1 MAAVPSK
8 SNQLNIQISQ
18 AKKLHR
24 DGKLEAAKQSY
35 EKLLRKHPGNVT
47 LLALIGGVCLQTKNY
62 KEALDY
68 LKHACAKNKKD
79 ADLPY
84 NLALAYYH
92 LRDYE
97 NAVKWYNQ
105 ATDMN
110 PDHDRA
116 FYMKGKAYLE
126 WDGDKYKEQAFD
138 AYRRDAEL
146 TERVDSYVML
156 AEIMFGLKRYED
168 ARGLSKRALELD
180 PTNEIALWTMAKTMI
195 KENYKKAYMDV
206 RHAEPI
212 IKAGSMILKL
222 YKNSWRGHH
231 IMAEGLAMIGE
242 DDLALEH
249 YDRLNQL
256 QPGFAG
262 SRTSAAVLKLRQG
275 NLKEGWEEI
284 SHRKTHGAELYGINI
299 VDIEKCP
306 APPWQGE
313 LESGKK
319 ILVASEQG
327 IGDQMLH
334 AQMLRELIEAGME
347 IHMTCTPKIVEMMA
361 RSIPQATFYP
371 ANEGIPQHVR
381 DQMDYKAELL
391 DLGKYLRGALNQ
403 FKEPF
408 YFLTPEP
415 ALLNH
420 FVEKYKQFG
429 DKLKIGISWK
439 SSSKSVGDL
448 KSTKLTQWKDILS
461 IPGAQFINI
470 QYGEIQADLD
480 ELKAE
485 TGIELFVDDFDP
497 FADVEKA
504 VAQIAAL
511 DMIVSVSNASVHFSG
526 QLNVPTW
533 VLLNQRTL
541 WHWFDSGE
549 DTVWYDS
556 LRLYRQEQLESW
568 DPVFERVA
576 GDLNQLVSGFN
587 EQLSG
592 ESDD

>member
-1 MAAVPSK
+1 MAAVPAK
-8 SNQLNIQISQ
+8 TNQLNAQISE

-24 DGKLEAAKQSY
+24 EGKLEAARKIY
-35 EKLLRKHPGNVT
+35 EKLLRKQSGNVT
-47 LLALIGGVCLQTKNY
+47 LLALMGGVCLQTSKY
-62 KEALDY
+62 EDAIGY
-68 LKHACAKNKKD
+68 LKHACAKNKSD

-97 NAVKWYNQ
+97 TAVSRYKQ
-105 ATDMN
+105 ATEMN
-110 PDHDRA
+110 PNHDRA
-116 FYMKGKAYLE
+116 FYMLGKAYME
-126 WDGDKYKEQAFD
+126 WNGEKYKEEAFN
-138 AYRRDAEL
+138 AYRRDVEL

-156 AEIMFGLKRYED
+156 AEIMFSLKRYED
-168 ARGLSKRALELD
+168 ARGLAKKALEQD
-180 PTNEIALWTMAKTMI
+180 PKNEIALWTMAKTMI

-212 IKAGSMILKL
+212 IKAGSLILKL
-222 YKNSWRGHH
+222 YPKSWRGHH
-231 IMAEGLAMIGE
+231 VLAEGLSMIGE
-242 DDLALEH
+242 DELALQH
-249 YDRLNQL
+249 YEKLNKL

-262 SRTSAAVLKLRQG
+262 SKTSAAVLKLRQG

-284 SHRKTHGAELYGINI
+284 SHRKSHGTDLFGINV

-306 APPWQGE
+306 APAWQGE
-313 LESGKK
+313 LEQGKK

-334 AQMLRELIEAGME
+334 AQMLRELIESGMDV
-347 IHMTCTPKIVEMMA
+347 HMTCTPKIVDMMA
-361 RSIPQATFYP
+361 RSLPEAHFYP
-371 ANEGIPQHVR
+371 ANQGVPQEIR

-391 DLGKYLRGALNQ
+391 DLGKFLRSDLDK

-408 YFLTPEP
+408 YYLKPDPE
-415 ALLNH
+415 LLAD
-420 FVEKYKQFG
+420 FQEKYKQFG
-429 DKLKIGISWK
+429 SKLKIGIAWK

-448 KSTKLTQWKDILS
+448 KSTQLVQWKDILS
-461 IPGAQFINI
+461 IPEAQFINV
-470 QYGEIQADLD
+470 QYGDIQDD
-480 ELKAE
+480 IDQLKNE
-485 TGIELFVDDFDP
+485 TGLEIFIDDFDP

-511 DMIVSVSNASVHFSG
+511 DMVVSVSNAAVHFSG
-526 QLNVPTW
+526 QLNIPTW

-549 DTVWYDS
+549 ETVWYDS

-576 GDLNQLVSGFN
+576 NDLRQLVAGFN

-592 ESDD
+592 EE